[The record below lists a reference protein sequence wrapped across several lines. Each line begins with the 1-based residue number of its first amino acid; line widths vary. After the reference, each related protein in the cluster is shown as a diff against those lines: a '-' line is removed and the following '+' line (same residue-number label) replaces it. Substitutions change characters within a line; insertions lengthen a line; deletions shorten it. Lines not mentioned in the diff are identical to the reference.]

1 MSALGNYYRWQVY
14 NGTGVTVTVT
24 LDVMLWKFDSSGAL
38 SFSAES
44 TPISASAATAA
55 TYVNSSGID
64 NAADKYLGAQI
75 TARFD
80 VGASATGSVTV
91 FLQQSTDGG
100 TTWPSDGQG
109 IPVGSYYFNASSAGV
124 TKNFAV

>member
-14 NGTGVTVTVT
+14 NGTNQTVTVT

-38 SFSAES
+38 SFSSES
-44 TPISASAATAA
+44 TPINAASVSTTA
-55 TYVNSSGID
+55 YSNSSGVN
-64 NAADKYLGAQI
+64 NASDKYLGAQI
-75 TARFD
+75 TALFD
-80 VGASATGSVTV
+80 VSTTTTGAVTV

-109 IPVGSYYFNASSAGV
+109 LVVGSYYFNATSADI
-124 TKNFAV
+124 TKNFVV